1 MMSKLQE
8 KSARIVAIMNNKGG
22 PGKTSSAT
30 NLAVHYARS
39 GKRTLLI
46 DSDQQA
52 NTTEVTAN
60 GKSTIPCMGQ
70 QFAISIIIP
79 DLISVMSSFLRW
91 PVKYLSLTLILFR
104 PTRRLKKLSNRH
116 LHAVTA
122 KKSWADILRKS
133 APNTITS
140 LLTAHWAQHRNR
152 QCHFHCR
159 PCACSCRRRE
169 FFAQWPG
176 NHAGLHG

>member
-1 MMSKLQE
+1 MSKLQE

-30 NLAVHYARS
+30 NLAVHFART

-60 GKSTIPCMGQ
+60 GKSIIPCTAL
-70 QFAISIIIP
+70 QFATFIVIP

-91 PVKYLSLTLILFR
+91 PVKRLSLTLI
-104 PTRRLKKLSNRH
+104 
-116 LHAVTA
+116 
-122 KKSWADILRKS
+122 
-133 APNTITS
+133 
-140 LLTAHWAQHRNR
+140 
-152 QCHFHCR
+152 
-159 PCACSCRRRE
+159 
-169 FFAQWPG
+169 
-176 NHAGLHG
+176 

>member
-1 MMSKLQE
+1 MSKLQE

-30 NLAVHYARS
+30 NLAVHFART

-60 GKSTIPCMGQ
+60 GKSIIPCTAL
-70 QFAISIIIP
+70 QFATFIVIP

-91 PVKYLSLTLILFR
+91 PVKRLSLTLIWSR
-104 PTRRLKKLSNRH
+104 PTLRLKKLSNRH

-122 KKSWADILRKS
+122 KNPGPTSWESSRRIRLHHYWLR
-133 APNTITS
+133 TR
-140 LLTAHWAQHRNR
+140 AQYRNR

-159 PCACSCRRRE
+159 PCSCSCRRRE
-169 FFAQWPG
+169 FFA
-176 NHAGLHG
+176 